1 MKGRNL
7 SYEGTLR
14 SATPPQVDLRWES
27 EGKRTAGEG
36 VERARDSL
44 NFNLSLPPKI
54 GHF

>member
-14 SATPPQVDLRWES
+14 SVPPHPVDLRWES